1 MQVTNL
7 HMAQGKRKS
16 GIIERGS
23 RIVQKR
29 KNNFNFTYISE
40 RLKDNLEPISQRPL
54 TTVIAPMGYGKTTA
68 INWYLTKGAK
78 AEDISVI
85 RISVYSD
92 NLLVF
97 WKSVQNAF
105 AYAGFDFLSDYPYPS
120 DVAGAGMLADDLYH
134 ELSGEKPCYIFVD
147 DFHLLKNEKVSLFL
161 CQFANRMPE
170 NVHLI
175 VAGRNRC
182 LPMAQIMRLG
192 AKVYQIGTEQLRLNY
207 EELSVYSH
215 YCGTELTNEQMERL
229 LYHSEGWF
237 SAVYLNLLSFAKHGK
252 LLEGDS
258 DIYTMFMEAMIE
270 PLAEPQRKFLS
281 VMGLADEFTTEM
293 AEFITGASDTEEIL
307 TVLTEQNAFVKRLP
321 DGVTFRFHHMMKECA
336 ERKFK
341 KFTQEEQDIYWNRFG
356 AWYENAGQ
364 YLYAMSAYEKSKN
377 YDALLRV
384 IQIDAGIILSYMN
397 PADVQKMLDVCSVST
412 IKKYPFAILVLMR
425 SMFNWRQIPK
435 MMEMKSLLMESIA
448 EQNEMTQEER
458 GNLLGECELIMS
470 FLMFNDI
477 SAMSRLHRSASAQM
491 TKPAVSIQKSG
502 GWTFGSPSILMQYY
516 REPGGLESELAEMF
530 ECMPHYYKITNG
542 HGQGAEWIMSAEAKF
557 QKGAYEDC
565 RIDLE
570 KAYIQSRSNEQ
581 HNIELCADFLMMRLA
596 LCVDIEE
603 RYTYEQR
610 YRYLKSLHNPA
621 LINIFHASCAYYY
634 ALRNETDKISEVFR
648 LHKLSEITMLAP
660 GKPIIE
666 MIENQVYL
674 AQKAFAKVLGRNEA
688 LLSICE
694 NMHFKLVAIH
704 LNIQSVAAYEK
715 LGKRMQSRELLRNV
729 ITEAE
734 PDGFVM
740 PFVENFH
747 YLKDLL
753 DSMQNTGF
761 VKRIIELGREYEKRR
776 TWEKERVS
784 RPKEFENL
792 TEREYEIVDMMT
804 KHFSNREIAEKL
816 FLSEGTVKQYIN
828 RIYAKLHME
837 GETRTKRKQL
847 LHLASEES

>member
-1 MQVTNL
+1 MF
-7 HMAQGKRKS
+7 
-16 GIIERGS
+16 
-23 RIVQKR
+23 KR

-68 INWYLTKGAK
+68 VNWYLAECAK
-78 AEDISVI
+78 AEEISVI

-105 AYAGFDFLSDYPYPS
+105 LYAGFDFLADYPYPS
-120 DVAGAGMLADDLYH
+120 DVAGIGILADDLYH
-134 ELSGEKPCYIFVD
+134 ELSGGKRCYIFID
-147 DFHLLKNEKVSLFL
+147 DFHLIKNEKISLFL
-161 CQFANRMPE
+161 CQFANRIPE

-175 VAGRNRC
+175 VVGRNRC

-215 YCGTELTNEQMERL
+215 YCGTELTSEQMDSL
-229 LYHSEGWF
+229 LFHSEGWF

-270 PLAEPQRKFLS
+270 PLPEKQREFLS
-281 VMGLADEFTTEM
+281 VMGLADEFTIEM
-293 AEFITGASDTEEIL
+293 AEFVTGASDTEEIL

-336 ERKFK
+336 ERKFRR
-341 KFTQEEQDIYWNRFG
+341 FAQEKQVFYWNRFG
-356 AWYENAGQ
+356 AWYEETGQ
-364 YLYAMSAYEKSKN
+364 YLYAMDAYKKSVN

-384 IQIDAGIILSYMN
+384 IQIDAGILLSYMN
-397 PADVQKMLDVCSVST
+397 PADVQKMLDICPVSI
-412 IKKYPFAILVLMR
+412 IKKYPLAILVLMR

-435 MMEMKSLLMESIA
+435 MMEMKSLLMEAIRG
-448 EQNEMTQEER
+448 QNEMTQEEI
-458 GNLLGECELIMS
+458 GNLLGECDLIMS

-570 KAYIQSRSNEQ
+570 KAYIQSKSNEQ
-581 HNIELCADFLMMRLA
+581 HNIELCADFLTMRLA
-596 LCVDIEE
+596 LCVDVEE
-603 RYTYEQR
+603 RYTYDQR
-610 YRYLKSLHNPA
+610 YHYLQSLHNPA
-621 LINIFHASCAYYY
+621 WINIFHASCAYYY
-634 ALRNETDKISEVFR
+634 ALRHENDKIPEVFR
-648 LHKLSEITMLAP
+648 AHKLSEINMLAP

-674 AQKAFAKVLGRNEA
+674 AQDAFVKVLGRNEG

-694 NMHFKLVAIH
+694 NMHYKLVSIH
-704 LNIQSVAAYEK
+704 LNIQSVAAYEM
-715 LGKRMQSRELLRNV
+715 LGKRMQARELLQKV
-729 ITEAE
+729 IKDAE
-734 PDGFVM
+734 PDGFVI
-740 PFVENFH
+740 PFVENFY
-747 YLKDLL
+747 YLKELL

-761 VKRIIELGREYEKRR
+761 VKRIVELGRECVGRR
-776 TWEKERVS
+776 IREKELAV
-784 RPKEFENL
+784 RPKVFEDL
-792 TEREYEIVDMMT
+792 TEREYEIVDMMA
-804 KHFSNREIAEKL
+804 KRFSNREIAEKL

-837 GETRTKRKQL
+837 GEVRTKRRQL
-847 LHLASEES
+847 LHLVSEER